1 MGCLWPSSGKKI
13 LPQFGPR
20 VLKMRKYVSTLSQ
33 GIMVEKFGV
42 AFETKCEYY
51 LLMLQRKMDRLRKA
65 EIKIYLPVN

>member
-1 MGCLWPSSGKKI
+1 
-13 LPQFGPR
+13 
-20 VLKMRKYVSTLSQ
+20 MRKYVSTLSQ